1 MRCRPGGRSG
11 GCWRSVGKT
20 DPDMTRS
27 STLDAPLIVGAG
39 VAGLTVALGLPRAY
53 VVSVTDMGSTWWAQG
68 GIAAA
73 LSSDD
78 SPELHAADT
87 LSVSGGLAAARAV
100 EILTGGGRE
109 AIDRLISMGAEFDR
123 DEEGELDL
131 GIEGGHKTR
140 RVVHADGDATGA
152 EVMRA
157 LTQAVSANDNITLIQ
172 KRVIDLVVSHDRV
185 TGVVVEEG
193 KGRSILLAPAVVLAT
208 GGAGR
213 LFARTTNP
221 PSVTGDGIAMAGRVG
236 ARLADLEFV
245 QFHPTALHA
254 GKDPMPLLTEALR
267 GEGATLVDAHGRRFM
282 DRVHPLAELAPR
294 DVVAR
299 AIFWQYDKGQSVYLD
314 ARGIVNFHER
324 FPTVTAHAMSVG
336 LDPTTDL
343 LPVSPAAHYY
353 MGGIDADSNGRTSVP
368 GLWAVGECSSTG
380 VHGANRLA
388 SNSLLEGL
396 VFGARVAA
404 RVATGMVEPTGRGMA
419 PKEALD
425 LPMVAGPALQ
435 DLRQIMWDRVGLVRT
450 GDGLWEARKNL
461 LEIDPV
467 LRRTIG
473 GRVAADLAIHI
484 VLAALRRTESRGG
497 HYRADYPEEDRM
509 QSHRTLID
517 LTPVAKVPV

>member
-1 MRCRPGGRSG
+1 MARH
-11 GCWRSVGKT
+11 T
-20 DPDMTRS
+20 D
-27 STLDAPLIVGAG
+27 LDVPLVVGAG
-39 VAGLTVALGLPRAY
+39 VAGLTVALGLPKAC
-53 VVSVTDMGSTWWAQG
+53 VVSVPEMGSTWWAQG

-73 LSSDD
+73 LSSED
-78 SPELHAADT
+78 SPQRHAADT
-87 LSVSGGLAAARAV
+87 VSVSGGLAAIRAV

-123 DEEGELDL
+123 DEDGRLDL
-131 GIEGGHKTR
+131 GIEGGHQTR

-157 LTQAVSANDNITLIQ
+157 LTEAVSADDRITQ
-172 KRVIDLVVSHDRV
+172 MEKRVIDLVMSGDRV
-185 TGVVVEEG
+185 SGVVVAEG
-193 KGRSILLAPAVVLAT
+193 KGRSVLQAPAVILAT

-221 PSVTGDGIAMAGRVG
+221 PAVTGDGIAMAGRVG

-267 GEGATLVDAHGRRFM
+267 GEGATIVDAHGRRFM
-282 DRVHPLAELAPR
+282 DRYHPLAELAPR
-294 DVVAR
+294 DIVAR

-314 ARGIVNFHER
+314 ARGILNFHDR

-336 LDPTTDL
+336 LDPATDL
-343 LPVSPAAHYY
+343 LPISPAAHYF

-404 RVATGMVEPTGRGMA
+404 DVATGLVDPA
-419 PKEALD
+419 PGARAAKEAFD
-425 LPMVAGPALQ
+425 LPMVPGPALQ

-450 GDGLWEARKNL
+450 GDGLWEARNNL
-461 LEIDPV
+461 LELDPV

-484 VLAALRRTESRGG
+484 VLAALRRSESRGG
-497 HYRADYPEEDRM
+497 HYRADYPDEDPM

-517 LTPVAKVPV
+517 LTPADMVPV